1 MAPRLPN
8 AVPCCFSL
16 LFPDFP
22 LLTHPMNQPLSADA
36 TSAAS
41 CTAAPSPLPE
51 AQAQGLIDQL
61 WVYPV
66 KSCAGVAL
74 QQATLTDTGLALDRA
89 WMVVDAHDQFVTQR
103 EHPRMVLI
111 QPDIRTAVL
120 VLRAPG
126 QPDLSLDPT
135 PPGPT
140 RTVRVWKDSVPAW
153 DMGDTA
159 ARWFSAFLGQ
169 PGLRL
174 VRFDAA
180 HRRLSSL
187 DWTHGVEAPNAFSD
201 GYPLL
206 LTTDTALDLLNQHL
220 QAQGHGA
227 VTLARMRANVV
238 VSGLPAH
245 DEDHWVQLRCVAT
258 EPGGESVHLQV
269 VKPCAR
275 CPIPNIDP
283 DTAESTP
290 HVSDALQSYRQ
301 DPRLNGALTFG
312 MNAIVRQGV
321 GQTLRVGQRV
331 FVDYG
336 LDPV

>member
-1 MAPRLPN
+1 MP
-8 AVPCCFSL
+8 
-16 LFPDFP
+16 
-22 LLTHPMNQPLSADA
+22 TLSAI
-36 TSAAS
+36 T
-41 CTAAPSPLPE
+41 L
-51 AQAQGLIDQL
+51 
-61 WVYPV
+61 YPI
-66 KSCAGVAL
+66 KSCAGL
-74 QQATLTDTGLALDRA
+74 SLEEATLTPLGLMTAQIYDRE
-89 WMVVDAHDQFVTQR
+89 WMVVDENGLALTQR

-111 QPDIRTAVL
+111 QPDIRAAAL

-126 QPDLSLDPT
+126 QPALQLDPT
-135 PPGPT
+135 SPWHSCN
-140 RTVRVWKDSVPAW
+140 VRVWKDSVPAW
-153 DMGDTA
+153 DMGDAA

-187 DWTHGVEAPNAFSD
+187 DWTHGVEAPNTFSD

-206 LTTDTALDLLNQHL
+206 LTTCSALDLLNQHL

-238 VSGLPAH
+238 VRGLPAH
-245 DEDHWVQLRCVAT
+245 DEDHWTQLRCAAT
-258 EPGGESVHLQV
+258 EPSGKAVHLQP

-283 DTAESTP
+283 ETAQSTP

-312 MNAIVRQGV
+312 MNAIVRQGI
-321 GQTLRVGQRV
+321 GQTLRVGQSV